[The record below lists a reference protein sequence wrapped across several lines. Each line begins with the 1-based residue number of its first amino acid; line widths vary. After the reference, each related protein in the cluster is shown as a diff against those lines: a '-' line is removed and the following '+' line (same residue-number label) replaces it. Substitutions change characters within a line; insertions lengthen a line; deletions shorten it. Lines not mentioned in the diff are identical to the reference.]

1 MAEAYTDA
9 TALELARKL
18 GPLHGLAEHQLPTS
32 VFAGVLNGLAECEAI
47 LAAMPQQQT
56 PEPVVQMVPEWAP

>member
-1 MAEAYTDA
+1 MAIVYTDA

-18 GPLHGLAEHQLPTS
+18 GPLHGLSENQLPTS
-32 VFAGVLNGLAECEAI
+32 VFAGVLNGLAECEAV

-56 PEPVVQMVPEWAP
+56 PEPVTQLVPEWLP